1 MPRRHVEHQFADER
15 RQHAVRR
22 DGTLE
27 AFGDQNFGRHLHRHR
42 PAQLGLA
49 GEPHICPALGRR
61 QHALLGR
68 LRFAAAFAE
77 HRHAAQAAGART
89 AAGGGNADT
98 GTMQHAEQ
106 TIAARGLDD
115 LALVDGDQHRFLR
128 HEAALGEHQADRH
141 EDDQEDDDTAA
152 DADFDHATTISAKAE
167 KPSDIMPARMKVM
180 PRPLRPPGRSA

>member
-1 MPRRHVEHQFADER
+1 MRFDATVHSKPSATRISVGTSTDTGPRNWVWQASRIFAR
-15 RQHAVRR
+15 RS
-22 DGTLE
+22 
-27 AFGDQNFGRHLHRHR
+27 
-42 PAQLGLA
+42 
-49 GEPHICPALGRR
+49 
-61 QHALLGR
+61 
-68 LRFAAAFAE
+68 AADSTPFSVACGSPPPSPND
-77 HRHAAQAAGART
+77 RHAAQAAGART

-98 GTMQHAEQ
+98 GAMQHAEQ